1 MDNLSFGDVCSC
13 NTSSGKFLFVCSLAV
28 AAGPE
33 LLIVGNRIPKTFMPK
48 SSSLAGQAVAKGIVC
63 HDVRASNRFVLLINP
78 DFETCCD
85 TGPLTIHIAL
95 LMTCLTAICLP
106 HMS

>member
-1 MDNLSFGDVCSC
+1 M
-13 NTSSGKFLFVCSLAV
+13 CSLAV

-63 HDVRASNRFVLLINP
+63 HDVRASNRSVLLVNLL
-78 DFETCCD
+78 ETFCD
-85 TGPLTIHIAL
+85 TKPVTVQKAL
-95 LMTCLTAICLP
+95 LMTGLNITCLL
-106 HMS
+106 HMSLQVAQYAVVMWRSSTIKRVL

>member
-1 MDNLSFGDVCSC
+1 M
-13 NTSSGKFLFVCSLAV
+13 CSLAV

-63 HDVRASNRFVLLINP
+63 HDVRASNRSVPLL
-78 DFETCCD
+78 
-85 TGPLTIHIAL
+85 
-95 LMTCLTAICLP
+95 TCLRHFATQGLSRFKKHC
-106 HMS
+106 S